1 VPVQVGQDLE
11 VRAVAEELVHSG
23 GDARPVSM
31 AIVIH
36 GNDSSSYQV
45 PLAETE
51 ITQGLGFR
59 VTAVDMNEPE
69 SLVARK

>member
-1 VPVQVGQDLE
+1 MPVQVGQYLE
-11 VRAVAEELVHSG
+11 VRVVEEELVHSG

-31 AIVIH
+31 VVVIH
-36 GNDSSSYQV
+36 GDDSSSYQV

-69 SLVARK
+69 ALVVRE